1 MYMETTQRN
10 GLLIAGGV
18 VLIALAAFFFY
29 KFSYNKPSEP
39 ISMAQKLREA
49 RRYADSLGIDSAR
62 YVLPTSATKSPES
75 EAAAEAQ
82 LQKLLVE
89 LRYGH
94 KPADQSFS
102 GLKENIDTAWVGNIM
117 RSDSVVTALK
127 NEAGTFAP
135 YLALVKQYD
144 QVRQT
149 AAPSQLKAVKEALN
163 FYRYL
168 NRFDYDKFIVVNIPA
183 AQLTVFDQ
191 KGGRAMPM
199 AVIAGKADKQTP
211 RFNCTLTDITAY
223 PYWNV
228 PEGIGVKELL
238 PKVQANPSFLDSQN
252 MEVLDAKNKPVD
264 PATLDWASFS
274 VDNFPYRFRQTSGC
288 HNSLGLIKFNLNGPE
303 AIYFHDTN
311 ARELFDVTKDRWRSH
326 GCVRLEKPVEFANYV
341 LGTPKFDQGFYDR
354 CLVDQ
359 KPQSFKLPKPFAVF
373 VTYQTADVDASGK
386 LVFYKDVYGLDNRL
400 AAN

>member
-1 MYMETTQRN
+1 METTQRN

-18 VLIALAAFFFY
+18 ILVALTVFLVY
-29 KFSYNKPSEP
+29 KFTNKAPEP
-39 ISMAQKLREA
+39 ISMAQKLHEA
-49 RRYADSLGIDSAR
+49 RRYADSLGIDTAR
-62 YVLPTSATKSPES
+62 YVLPVSATKSPES
-75 EAAAEAQ
+75 ETAAQAQ

-102 GLKENIDTAWVGNIM
+102 GLKEEVDTAWVSNIM
-117 RSDSVVTALK
+117 RKDSIATALK
-127 NEAGTFAP
+127 ADAGTFAP
-135 YLALVKQYD
+135 YKALVQQYD
-144 QVRQT
+144 LVRQT
-149 AAPSQLKAVKEALN
+149 ATPTQLKAIRESLN

-168 NRFDYDKFIVVNIPA
+168 NRFDFDKFVVVNIPA
-183 AQLTVFDQ
+183 ARLTVFDQ

-199 AVIAGKADKQTP
+199 DVIVGKADKQTP
-211 RFNCTLTDITAY
+211 RFNCFLTDITAY

-228 PEGIGVKELL
+228 PECIVVKELL

-274 VDNFPYRFRQTSGC
+274 ADNFPYRFRQTSGC
-288 HNSLGLIKFNLNGPE
+288 HNSLGLIKFVLNGPE

-311 ARELFDVTKDRWRSH
+311 ARELFGVTKDRWRSH

-341 LGTPKFDQGFYDR
+341 LGMPKFDQGFYDR

-359 KPQSFKLPKPFAVF
+359 KPQTFKLPKPYPVF
-373 VTYQTADVDASGK
+373 VTYHTADVDASGK
-386 LVFYKDVYGLDNRL
+386 LVFYKDVYRLESRL
-400 AAN
+400 AAR

>member
-1 MYMETTQRN
+1 METTQRN
-10 GLLIAGGV
+10 GLLVAGSV
-18 VLIALAAFFFY
+18 VLIALAVFLFY
-29 KFSYNKPSEP
+29 KFSNKLPEP
-39 ISMAQKLREA
+39 ITMAQKLQET
-49 RRYADSLGIDSAR
+49 RRYADSLGVDTTR
-62 YVLPTSATKSPES
+62 YIISTSATKSLEN
-75 EAAAEAQ
+75 EYVAEEK

-102 GLKENIDTAWVGNIM
+102 GLKEQVDTAWVGNII
-117 RSDSVVTALK
+117 RNDSVVIAL
-127 NEAGTFAP
+127 EADAGLFLP
-135 YLALVKQYD
+135 YKTLVQQYN
-144 QVRQT
+144 QLRQT
-149 AAPSQLKAVKEALN
+149 ATTTQLKAIRESLN

-168 NRFDYDKFIVVNIPA
+168 NRFDFDKYIVVNIPS

-199 AVIAGKADKQTP
+199 AVIVGKSDKQTP
-211 RFNCTLTDITAY
+211 RFNCFLTDITAY

-238 PKVQANPSFLDSQN
+238 PKVQRNPSFLDSQN
-252 MEVLDAKNKPVD
+252 MEVLDARDRPVD
-264 PATLDWASFS
+264 PTTLDWASFS
-274 VDNFPYRFRQTSGC
+274 ATNFPYRFRQTSGC
-288 HNSLGLIKFNLNGPE
+288 HNSLGLIKFVLNGPE

-311 ARELFDVTKDRWRSH
+311 ARELFDITPDRWRSH

-359 KPQSFKLPKPFAVF
+359 KPQTFKLPKPFPVF
-373 VTYQTADVDASGK
+373 VTYQTADIDASGK
-386 LVFYKDVYGLDNRL
+386 LVFYKDVYGLESRL
-400 AAN
+400 AAR

>member
-1 MYMETTQRN
+1 MYMETTQRKN
-10 GLLIAGGV
+10 SSIVGKLFLL
-18 VLIALAAFFFY
+18 ALAPFALTQCTD
-29 KFSYNKPSEP
+29 KASQP
-39 ISMAQKLREA
+39 ISMVQKLGEV
-49 RRYADSLGIDSAR
+49 RRYADSLGIDSSR
-62 YVLPTSATKSPES
+62 YALPTNSTKLHEN
-75 EAAAEAQ
+75 EVVAEEK

-94 KPADQSFS
+94 KPADESFS
-102 GLKENIDTAWVGNIM
+102 GLKEAVDTAWVGTVM
-117 RSDSVVTALK
+117 RNDSVMAALK
-127 NEAGTFAP
+127 ADSGLFAP
-135 YLALVKQYD
+135 YVALVKQFD
-144 QVRQT
+144 QIRDT
-149 AAPSQLKAVKEALN
+149 ATPSQLKAVRESLN

-168 NRFDYDKFIVVNIPA
+168 NRFDFDKFIVVNIPA

-199 AVIAGKADKQTP
+199 DVIVGKADKQTP
-211 RFNCTLTDITAY
+211 RFNCFLTDITAY

-252 MEVLDAKNKPVD
+252 MEVLDAKNKPID

-274 VDNFPYRFRQTSGC
+274 ATNFPYRFRQTSGC
-288 HNSLGLIKFNLNGPE
+288 HNSLGLIKFVLNGPE

-311 ARELFDVTKDRWRSH
+311 ARELFDITKDRWRSH

-359 KPQSFKLPKPFAVF
+359 KPQTFKLPKPYPVF
-373 VTYQTADVDASGK
+373 VTYHTADVDASGK
-386 LVFYKDVYGLDNRL
+386 LVFYKDVYRLDGRL
-400 AAN
+400 AAR